1 MGGLPRLAPP
11 PTPEAA
17 AKHQEDNA
25 KRVKMLRDAYDVK
38 HQRLVKQTQHLA
50 EVKRKVCCCCCC
62 CCGGCGGGGGGGCFG
77 FFEGGFGGESTI
89 NFIGGLTP

>member
-1 MGGLPRLAPP
+1 MATTASSSSPSRSIIPGGLPRLAPP

-50 EVKRKVCCCCCC
+50 EVKRKVRVS
-62 CCGGCGGGGGGGCFG
+62 FV
-77 FFEGGFGGESTI
+77 F
-89 NFIGGLTP
+89 